1 VALRDSL
8 PVVADDHGSLQ
19 IQAEEP
25 MESLFYAA
33 AEIAGLS
40 PTVHASCE
48 TFTDMGLS
56 TMNDIQ

>member
-1 VALRDSL
+1 
-8 PVVADDHGSLQ
+8 
-19 IQAEEP
+19 